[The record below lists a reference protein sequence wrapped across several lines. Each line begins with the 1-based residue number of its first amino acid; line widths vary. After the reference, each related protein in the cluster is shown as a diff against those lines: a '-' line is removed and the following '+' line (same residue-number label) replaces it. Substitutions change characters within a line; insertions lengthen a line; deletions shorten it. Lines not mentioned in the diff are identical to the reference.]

1 LSSRG
6 GPAFELPSSRAFH
19 LAAPYGAAVFA
30 LGLSTVI
37 ALSTSDGMAY
47 AIMAA
52 TGVTVIFWLCLVRRA
67 FRDVGGLAWVTIPSG
82 VMAVL
87 AVTPFPCIT
96 GACLFGKGCL

>member
-1 LSSRG
+1 MPSG
-6 GPAFELPSSRAFH
+6 GRRAFELPSSRAFH
-19 LAAPYGAAVFA
+19 LAAPYAAAILA
-30 LGLSTVI
+30 LCLSTAV
-37 ALSTSDGMAY
+37 ALSTGEVMAY
-47 AIMAA
+47 AIMSA

-87 AVTPFPCIT
+87 AVTPIPLFT